1 MTQPA
6 TEAMLTL
13 LGQFGISPDP
23 GQLDKFSRYAEFL
36 LEYNEKV
43 NLTAITDPEGIA
55 IKHFADSVI
64 PLSLVPF
71 PEGSTVIDVG
81 TGAGFPGVPMKI
93 LRPDLSLTLL
103 DSLQK
108 RLTFLGEL
116 SERIGRPDNRL
127 VHARAEAA
135 GADPVSYTHLRRSPL
150 LNRKCVF
157 GGSCRMIQLFSIIG
171 TPLGWIMYQINNFTN
186 NYGLTLIIF
195 SILLKVCMIPLG
207 IKQQKGLISSARMQP
222 KMRAIQKAYGNNKQR
237 YSERCV

>member
-116 SERIGRPDNRL
+116 SERIGQPDNRL

-135 GADPVSYTHLRRSPL
+135 GADPALRGKYDVAVSRAVARLAVLCEYCLPLVRVGGFLVALKGPDCQEELEEARNAIRILGGGEPRQIEYSLGEAGSRS
-150 LNRKCVF
+150 
-157 GGSCRMIQLFSIIG
+157 
-171 TPLGWIMYQINNFTN
+171 
-186 NYGLTLIIF
+186 LII
-195 SILLKVCMIPLG
+195 IPKLMPTA
-207 IKQQKGLISSARMQP
+207 KKFPR
-222 KMRAIQKAYGNNKQR
+222 QR
-237 YSERCV
+237 VKINEKPL

>member
-23 GQLDKFSRYAEFL
+23 GQLDKFSRDAEFL

-43 NLTAITDPEGIA
+43 NLTALTDPEGIA

-108 RLTFLGEL
+108 RLTFLEEL
-116 SERIGRPDNRL
+116 SERIGQPDNRL

-135 GADPVSYTHLRRSPL
+135 GADPALRGKYDVAVSRAVARLAVLCEYCLPLVRVGGFLVALKGPDCQEELEEARNAIRILGGGEPRQIEYSLGEAGSRS
-150 LNRKCVF
+150 
-157 GGSCRMIQLFSIIG
+157 
-171 TPLGWIMYQINNFTN
+171 
-186 NYGLTLIIF
+186 LII
-195 SILLKVCMIPLG
+195 IPKLMPTA
-207 IKQQKGLISSARMQP
+207 KKFPR
-222 KMRAIQKAYGNNKQR
+222 QR
-237 YSERCV
+237 VKINEKPL

>member
-1 MTQPA
+1 
-6 TEAMLTL
+6 MLTL

-116 SERIGRPDNRL
+116 SERIGQPDNRL

-135 GADPVSYTHLRRSPL
+135 GADPALRGKYDVAVSRAVARLAVLCEYCLPLVRVGGFLVALKGPDCQEELEEARNAIRILGGGEPRQIEYSLGEAGSRS
-150 LNRKCVF
+150 
-157 GGSCRMIQLFSIIG
+157 
-171 TPLGWIMYQINNFTN
+171 
-186 NYGLTLIIF
+186 LII
-195 SILLKVCMIPLG
+195 IPKLMPTA
-207 IKQQKGLISSARMQP
+207 KKFPR
-222 KMRAIQKAYGNNKQR
+222 QR
-237 YSERCV
+237 VKINEKPL